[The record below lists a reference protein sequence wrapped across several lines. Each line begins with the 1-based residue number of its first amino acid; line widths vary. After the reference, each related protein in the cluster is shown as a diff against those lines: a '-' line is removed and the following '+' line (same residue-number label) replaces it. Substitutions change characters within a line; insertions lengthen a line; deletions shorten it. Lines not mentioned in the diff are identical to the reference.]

1 MHKIVIVG
9 GGAGG
14 LELATKIGR
23 RLGRRGRAE
32 ITLIDAARTHV
43 WKPLLHEVA
52 AGTLDS
58 HQDELEYLA
67 QAHRNGFRYFLGYV
81 DRVDRVRR
89 TVSISPTRN
98 EEGQEIVP
106 RRAVDYDTLVLAV
119 GSVSNDFGIPGAGEH
134 CFFLDSKRQAET
146 FQRRLVETFLY
157 AQTRGG
163 PRDASELHVAIIGGG
178 ATGVELA
185 AQLYDVTRQFATY
198 GMEGIDPDRHIQV
211 FVIEAAERIL
221 PVLPERISLAT
232 REQLEKLGTRIIEG
246 ERVAS
251 VDARTI
257 RTANGVEISSGI
269 KVWAA
274 GIKAPDFLADI
285 DGIETNP
292 ANLIVVDETLRSVSD
307 EHVFAFG
314 DCAACPWHG
323 REINVPPRAQAA
335 HQQASLLTKSL
346 QRRIAG
352 KNLPAFRY
360 RDYGS
365 LVSLGKYSTIGN
377 LMGKLIGT
385 IMIEGAIARM
395 MYLSLYKMHQVA
407 LYGVLRVIF
416 LSLAN
421 TFRRAV
427 HPRIKLH

>member
-14 LELATKIGR
+14 LELATKLGR
-23 RLGRRGRAE
+23 KLGRRRKAE
-32 ITLIDAARTHV
+32 IILIDAARTHV

-58 HQDELEYLA
+58 HEDELEYLA
-67 QAHRNGFRYFLGYV
+67 QAYRCHFRFLLGYV
-81 DRVDRVRR
+81 DRIDRTRR
-89 TVSISPTRN
+89 TVSISPAYN
-98 EEGQEIVP
+98 DEGEEIVP
-106 RRAVDYDTLVLAV
+106 RRSVEYDSLVLAV
-119 GSVSNDFGIPGAGEH
+119 GSISDDFGIPGAGDH
-134 CFFLDSKRQAET
+134 CFFLDSKKQAET
-146 FQRRLVETFLY
+146 FQKRLVETFLY

-163 PRDASELHVAIIGGG
+163 PRIPSELHVAIIGGG

-198 GMEGIDPDRHIQV
+198 GMEGIDPDRHIRI
-211 FVIEAAERIL
+211 FVIEAADRIL
-221 PVLPERISLAT
+221 SVLPERISLAS
-232 REQLEKLGTRIIEG
+232 REQLEKLGTRVIEG
-246 ERVAS
+246 EKVVR
-251 VDARTI
+251 VDALAVH
-257 RTANGVEISSGI
+257 TASGMVIPSGI

-274 GIKAPDFLADI
+274 GIKAPDFLSDV
-285 DGIETNP
+285 DGLEAAPNNQIM
-292 ANLIVVDETLRSVSD
+292 VSD
-307 EHVFAFG
+307 KLQSVDDENIFAIG
-314 DCAACPWHG
+314 DCAVCPWLGH
-323 REINVPPRAQAA
+323 ETLVPPRAQAA
-335 HQQASLLTKSL
+335 HQQASLLANSL
-346 QRRIAG
+346 RRRSAG
-352 KNLPAFRY
+352 RSLRRFRY

-385 IMIEGAIARM
+385 IMIEGTIARL

-407 LYGVLRVIF
+407 LFGVLRVVF

-421 TFRRAV
+421 LFRRAV

>member
-1 MHKIVIVG
+1 MHRIVIVG

-14 LELATKIGR
+14 LELATKLGR
-23 RLGRRGRAE
+23 KLGRRRAE

-67 QAHRNGFRYFLGYV
+67 QAHRNNFRFLLGHV

-98 EEGQEIVP
+98 DEGQEIVA
-106 RRAVDYDTLVLAV
+106 RRNVEYDTVVLAV
-119 GSVSNDFGIPGAGEH
+119 GSVSNDFGIPGADEH

-163 PRDASELHVAIIGGG
+163 PRNPSELHVAIVGGG

-198 GMEGIDPDRHIQV
+198 GMEGIDPDRHIQI

-221 PVLPERISLAT
+221 PVLPERISLAI
-232 REQLEKLGTRIIEG
+232 REQLERLGTRVIEG

-251 VDARTI
+251 VDAHTVH
-257 RTANGVEISSGI
+257 TASGVEIPSGI

-274 GIKAPDFLADI
+274 GIKAPDFLANI
-285 DGIETNP
+285 DGIETNT
-292 ANLIVVDETLRSVSD
+292 ANQIVVDETLRSVSD

-323 REINVPPRAQAA
+323 RETQVPPRAQAA

-346 QRRIAG
+346 QRHIDG
-352 KNLPAFRY
+352 KDLPAFRY

-385 IMIEGAIARM
+385 ILVEGAIARL

-407 LYGVLRVIF
+407 LYGIMRVTF

-421 TFRRAV
+421 IFRRAV